1 MSRNKYFYL
10 GSFVLILFVIYA
22 VYTSSTSIHEEFPA
36 VKYRLGEEG
45 VIENI
50 TIKIDGKYSRNL
62 FSDDVFSGSIYI
74 EGYDFTKEKSGFSNL
89 VSTLADINIDSKG
102 YGMYK
107 YVKIDSKRV
116 LENVFQGEIFVK
128 DKFSMITMTI
138 MEEKSNENPNG
149 GWNSANGILISGPAV
164 TREEA
169 LHIAS
174 LLMKDL
180 KLQLK

>member
-1 MSRNKYFYL
+1 MLRNKYFYL
-10 GSFVLILFVIYA
+10 GSFILILIFIYVIY
-22 VYTSSTSIHEEFPA
+22 TSGISIHEEFPA

-45 VIENI
+45 AIENI
-50 TIKIDGKYSRNL
+50 TIKIDGIYRRSL

-74 EGYDFTKEKSGFSNL
+74 EGYDFTNDKSGFSNL
-89 VSTLADINIDSKG
+89 VSTLADVHIDSKG

-116 LENVFQGEIFVK
+116 LENLFQGEIFVK

-149 GWNSANGILISGPAV
+149 GWNSANGILISGPAE
-164 TREEA
+164 TRKEA
-169 LHIAS
+169 LQIAN

-180 KLQLK
+180 NLQLK